1 MNGSRWMA
9 TVPAMLLGS
18 VVVYV
23 PGLIWLKHS
32 VPFDWGWTIHYG
44 LTVFIVGDLLKI
56 AADAAILD
64 PRAPWG
70 KLFDRIRFPDDPSR
84 RVRRDRL
91 HQRHHAVPADPKR
104 HRRCA

>member
-1 MNGSRWMA
+1 
-9 TVPAMLLGS
+9 
-18 VVVYV
+18 
-23 PGLIWLKHS
+23 

-70 KLFDRIRFPDDPSR
+70 RLFNRIRFPDRP
-84 RVRRDRL
+84 
-91 HQRHHAVPADPKR
+91 
-104 HRRCA
+104 